1 MALDVVCGE
10 TSSESVYL
18 YCQPDGGDGC
28 SCLYLLVSIGQG
40 KYYYRVPL
48 DKGLFA
54 NTTCVVNAVITNL
67 GAPLPPDGVVQKGE
81 IVASVIIEDWDTG
94 SQYDAEF

>member
-1 MALDVVCGE
+1 M
-10 TSSESVYL
+10 
-18 YCQPDGGDGC
+18 
-28 SCLYLLVSIGQG
+28 
-40 KYYYRVPL
+40 
-48 DKGLFA
+48 
-54 NTTCVVNAVITNL
+54 VNAVITNL